1 MSECTEFTTRLRNS
15 VYGSSKNHQK
25 QLKFALKIAGLESVG
40 VPALAQPLL
49 CYRSKQKD
57 SANEKRRLWMDSSNV
72 RKEIPRFNHCNL
84 CEKSYR
90 ARGRYER
97 FCKDCRVE
105 RLELIRFADWLKWA

>member
-1 MSECTEFTTRLRNS
+1 
-15 VYGSSKNHQK
+15 
-25 QLKFALKIAGLESVG
+25 
-40 VPALAQPLL
+40 
-49 CYRSKQKD
+49 
-57 SANEKRRLWMDSSNV
+57 MDSSSV